1 MFQEFQ
7 LSVTPLGQDHY
18 LVRTE
23 KVASGVPLAEEQV
36 HWVVEDWL
44 QQAGQLMDDPM
55 FRLLQDQDSLAT
67 EFLFITGQL
76 PPDGGE
82 VSPSLVALGQQLYD
96 ALLQGS
102 LRDSWMMAQAIAH
115 NQRSVLR
122 FRLGLKGSRLLR
134 LPWEVLHEGSRDT
147 GNGVFRPLSTGP
159 DIAFSRYQI
168 GTALGCDRFS
178 LPPRPQPPLRVLM
191 AIASPEDQDSLALHQ
206 EALQLQTELQSPD
219 PDIPP
224 NIELTLLEQPGRAE
238 LTQALEQGNYQVFH
252 YAGHSNLGESG
263 GDVYLVSRTTGLT
276 EKLYGQDLA
285 GLLVNNGIQLAV
297 FNSCR
302 GTDTALNPNEDKQT
316 NLAQALVNRGIP
328 AVLAMAERIP
338 DEVALAFTRLF
349 YRNLDQGYPIDLS
362 LSRARQGL
370 ISAYGSNQLYWA
382 LPVLYL
388 HPEFNGVLIP
398 SPALPDPFDLED
410 PDDLPLG
417 FLTGDEEEMDEED
430 YLEDD
435 PYLEDLD
442 PLETEEE
449 DEEFLADLVATAR
462 VASREQEE
470 EMLRPAKAE
479 SDEEDLS
486 FIQDVLSETPSVV
499 TPPPPVTL
507 PPTETPE
514 APPPSRFPLAGFW
527 GGMLAM
533 VLMFGGVV
541 WIWGRIYYPNVFSN
555 PLEALLSG
563 QDPVD
568 PEDLDFRAV
577 STEQLTSFAIEQ
589 FNQGNLETGAIAVE
603 TLLERNVLSHGASV
617 LAGVKPEQ
625 RDTPE
630 ILFLLGRLAWQSV
643 QIGDSRYSV
652 SDARRYWSSAIQKA
666 PEKVKYHN
674 ALGFAYYAEGNYDQA
689 NQTWYDALELLDSQ
703 MVGGG
708 DEGMDRV
715 TLNTYAGLALGLQK
729 LAENQTG
736 DARTTLLNKAYKL
749 RQTVMN
755 EDPLGFQVDRLA
767 QDWLWT
773 ESAIAD
779 WQSLASLD

>member
-23 KVASGVPLAEEQV
+23 QVASGVPLAEEQV
-36 HWVVEDWL
+36 YWSVEDWL

-55 FRLLQDQDSLAT
+55 FRLFQDQDSLAT

-76 PPDGGE
+76 PAGATEE
-82 VSPSLVALGQQLYD
+82 VSPSLVELGQQLYD

-134 LPWEVLHEGSRDT
+134 LPWEVLHGGSRDT
-147 GNGVFRPLSTGP
+147 GGVFRPLSTGP

-168 GTALGCDRFS
+168 GTALGSDRFS
-178 LPPRPQPPLRVLM
+178 FPQKPRQPLRVLM

-206 EALQLQTELQSPD
+206 EALQLQAELQPPD
-219 PDIPP
+219 PDLPP

-302 GTDTALNPNEDKQT
+302 GTDTALNPKDDNQT

-338 DEVALAFTRLF
+338 DEVALTFTRLF

-417 FLTGDEEEMDEED
+417 FLTGDEEEMDGD
-430 YLEDD
+430 SYLEDD

-462 VASREQEE
+462 ITSREEE
-470 EMLRPAKAE
+470 DDFLRPAKAE

-499 TPPPPVTL
+499 TPPSPVT
-507 PPTETPE
+507 PPPRETPDS
-514 APPPSRFPLAGFW
+514 PPQRSFSLAGLW

-541 WIWGRIYYPNVFSN
+541 WIWGRIYYPSFFSN
-555 PLEALLSG
+555 PLDALLTRD
-563 QDPVD
+563 DPVD
-568 PEDLDFRAV
+568 LDRLDLTAV

-589 FNQGNLETGAIAVE
+589 FNRGEIGKGAIAVE
-603 TLLERNVLSHGASV
+603 TLLDRNVLSHGASV

-625 RDTPE
+625 RDAPE

-652 SDARRYWSSAIQKA
+652 SDARRYWSTAIEKA
-666 PEKVKYHN
+666 PQRVEYYN

-689 NQTWYDALELLDSQ
+689 NQTWYDALELLDPQ
-703 MVGGG
+703 MVGSVDETG
-708 DEGMDRV
+708 DRT

-755 EDPLGFQVDRLA
+755 QDPLGFQVTRLA